1 MSFTIKSF
9 KRADKNIE
17 DIKKCLL
24 GLTEILNIVIPDEK
38 DALYKMAKDNIS
50 SLYRNF
56 VHLMVNEAGS
66 SQFMKKLLSKEIEL
80 KLEL

>member
-1 MSFTIKSF
+1 
-9 KRADKNIE
+9 
-17 DIKKCLL
+17 
-24 GLTEILNIVIPDEK
+24 
-38 DALYKMAKDNIS
+38 MAKDNIS